1 MKDLELCVAAV
12 EHERG
17 CVAVCQ
23 ALRRRSL
30 AGARQLLRGS
40 LVVSF
45 WAWSALASAL
55 TLDDA
60 LRLAQ
65 NNAPSLTAESAK
77 LHAATQAAIPAGEL
91 PDPKLVVGL
100 QNFPIGG
107 PNRGTLYGDDM
118 TEQMIGIQQQV
129 PSRDKRKARV
139 ELADATVERTAA
151 QGRIERLN
159 VRQATA
165 QAWIRAYAVER
176 KEALFKGF
184 YQQNRLL
191 QDSVRAQ
198 LAGGRGQASDAVIP
212 KQEAAE
218 LAGREDELTQQ
229 RAQARAAL
237 KRWIG
242 PAANEAPSGQ
252 LPNWTIDSHGYSH
265 NLHQHPELQAF
276 VPRTREAQAR
286 LQEAKAQKTSDWS
299 WEVDYQHRGRE
310 YGDMVSLQLSF
321 DLPIFPGRRQN
332 PGIAAKQA
340 EVDQL
345 DAEREAATR
354 EHIQMLDD
362 DLAGYQR
369 LDRAVQ
375 RSQDSLVPLAEE
387 KVALSLAG
395 YRSGKGDLMTVVSAR
410 RELVEARFKQID
422 AIEQRALIG
431 AQLYFA
437 YGEPANE

>member
-1 MKDLELCVAAV
+1 MNSLY
-12 EHERG
+12 
-17 CVAVCQ
+17 
-23 ALRRRSL
+23 RR
-30 AGARQLLRGS
+30 A
-40 LVVSF
+40 LVVGVLT
-45 WAWSALASAL
+45 WPALASAL

-65 NNAPSLTAESAK
+65 NNAPSLSAESAR
-77 LHAATQAAIPAGEL
+77 LQAATQAAIPAGEL
-91 PDPKLVVGL
+91 PDPKLLVGL
-100 QNFPIGG
+100 QNFPVGG

-118 TEQMIGIQQQV
+118 TDQMVGLQQQV

-139 ELADATVERTAA
+139 ELADATVQRTAA
-151 QGRIERLN
+151 EGQIERLN

-176 KEALFKGF
+176 KQALFADF
-184 YQQNRLL
+184 YENNRLL

-198 LAGGRGQASDAVIP
+198 LAGGRGQAADTVIP
-212 KQEAAE
+212 RQEAAE
-218 LAGREDELTQQ
+218 LAEREDELTQQ

-242 PAANEAPSGQ
+242 AAANEAPSGQ
-252 LPNWTIDSHGYSH
+252 LPNWHIDNRGYSH

-310 YGDMVSLQLSF
+310 YGDMVSLQLSV

-332 PGIAAKQA
+332 PGIAARLA
-340 EVDQL
+340 ELDQL

-354 EHIQMLDD
+354 EHTQRLDD
-362 DLAGYQR
+362 DLAVYQR

-395 YRSGKGDLMTVVSAR
+395 YRAGKGDLISVVSAR
-410 RELVEARFKQID
+410 RELVQARFKQID
-422 AIEQRALIG
+422 AIEQRALVG

-437 YGEPANE
+437 YGEPTHE

>member
-1 MKDLELCVAAV
+1 MNSLY
-12 EHERG
+12 
-17 CVAVCQ
+17 
-23 ALRRRSL
+23 LR
-30 AGARQLLRGS
+30 A
-40 LVVSF
+40 LVVGVLT
-45 WAWSALASAL
+45 WPAQASAL

-65 NNAPSLTAESAK
+65 NNAPSLTAETAK

-100 QNFPIGG
+100 QNFPVGG

-129 PSRDKRKARV
+129 PSRDKRKARI
-139 ELADATVERTAA
+139 ELADATVERAA
-151 QGRIERLN
+151 AEGRIERLN

-165 QAWIRAYAVER
+165 QAWIRAFAVER
-176 KEALFKGF
+176 KEALFKDF

-198 LAGGRGQASDAVIP
+198 LAGGRGQAADTVIP

-218 LAGREDELTQQ
+218 LAEREDELTQQ

-252 LPNWTIDSHGYSH
+252 LPNWTFDSHGLSH

-286 LQEAKAQKTSDWS
+286 LQDAKAQKTSDWS
-299 WEVDYQHRGRE
+299 WEVDYQRRGRE

-321 DLPIFPGRRQN
+321 DLPIFPGRRQT

-340 EVDQL
+340 ELDQL

-354 EHIQMLDD
+354 EHTQLLDD
-362 DLAGYQR
+362 DLAVYQR

-375 RSQDSLVPLAEE
+375 RGQDSLVPLAQE
-387 KVALSLAG
+387 KVALSLAS
-395 YRSGKGDLMTVVSAR
+395 YRAGKGDLMSVVSAR
-410 RELVEARFKQID
+410 RELVEARFKQLE

-437 YGEPANE
+437 YWEPTHE

>member
-1 MKDLELCVAAV
+1 MNFLCVRAMV
-12 EHERG
+12 MG
-17 CVAVCQ
+17 V
-23 ALRRRSL
+23 L
-30 AGARQLLRGS
+30 A
-40 LVVSF
+40 
-45 WAWSALASAL
+45 WPTLASAL
-55 TLDDA
+55 TLDEA

-65 NNAPSLTAESAK
+65 NNAPSLTAESSK
-77 LHAATQAAIPAGEL
+77 LQAASQAAIPAGEL

-139 ELADATVERTAA
+139 ELASATVDTAA
-151 QGRIERLN
+151 AEGRIERLN

-176 KEALFKGF
+176 KEALFKDF

-191 QDSVRAQ
+191 QDTVRAQ
-198 LAGGRGQASDAVIP
+198 LAGGRGQPSDAVIP
-212 KQEAAE
+212 KQEAAD
-218 LAGREDELTQQ
+218 LAEREDELTQQ

-242 PAANEAPSGQ
+242 PAASEAPSGQ
-252 LPNWTIDSHGYSH
+252 LPNWKIDTTGFTH
-265 NLHQHPELQAF
+265 NLHQHPVLQAF
-276 VPRTREAQAR
+276 APRTREAEAR
-286 LQEAKAQKTSDWS
+286 LNEAKAQKTSDWS

-310 YGDMVSLQLSF
+310 YGDMVSLQFTF

-340 EVDQL
+340 ELDQL
-345 DAEREAATR
+345 DAEREAKTR
-354 EHIQMLDD
+354 EHTKALED
-362 DLAGYQR
+362 DLANYQR

-375 RSQDSLVPLAEE
+375 RGQDSLVPLAEE
-387 KVALSLAG
+387 KVSLSLAG
-395 YRSGKGDLMTVVSAR
+395 YRAGKGDLMNVVSAR
-410 RELVEARFKQID
+410 REWVEARFKQID

-437 YGEPANE
+437 YGEPSNE

>member
-1 MKDLELCVAAV
+1 MNSLYMRALAV
-12 EHERG
+12 G
-17 CVAVCQ
+17 V
-23 ALRRRSL
+23 L
-30 AGARQLLRGS
+30 AWPL
-40 LVVSF
+40 
-45 WAWSALASAL
+45 LASAL

-65 NNAPSLTAESAK
+65 TTAPSLAAESAK
-77 LHAATQAAIPAGEL
+77 LQAATQAAIPAGEL

-107 PNRGTLYGDDM
+107 PDRGTLYGDDM

-139 ELADATVERTAA
+139 ELASASVDTAA
-151 QGRIERLN
+151 AEGRIERLN

-176 KEALFKGF
+176 KEALFKDF

-191 QDSVRAQ
+191 QDTVRAQ
-198 LAGGRGQASDAVIP
+198 LAGGRGQPSDVVIP
-212 KQEAAE
+212 KQEAAD
-218 LAGREDELTQQ
+218 LAEREDELIQQ

-242 PAANEAPSGQ
+242 PAASEAPSGQ
-252 LPNWTIDSHGYSH
+252 LPNWKIDTTGFTH
-265 NLHQHPELQAF
+265 NLHQHPVLQAF
-276 VPRTREAQAR
+276 APRTREAEAR
-286 LQEAKAQKTSDWS
+286 LNEARAQKTSDWS

-310 YGDMVSLQLSF
+310 YGDMVSLQFTF

-340 EVDQL
+340 ELDQL
-345 DAEREAATR
+345 DAEREAKTR
-354 EHIQMLDD
+354 EHTQELED
-362 DLAGYQR
+362 DLANYQR

-387 KVALSLAG
+387 KLSLSLAG
-395 YRSGKGDLMTVVSAR
+395 YRAGKGDLMSVVSAR
-410 RELVEARFKQID
+410 REWVEARFKQID
-422 AIEQRALIG
+422 AIEQRALTG

>member
-1 MKDLELCVAAV
+1 MNFLCV
-12 EHERG
+12 R
-17 CVAVCQ
+17 
-23 ALRRRSL
+23 ALVMGVL
-30 AGARQLLRGS
+30 A
-40 LVVSF
+40 
-45 WAWSALASAL
+45 WPTLASAL
-55 TLDDA
+55 TLDEA

-65 NNAPSLTAESAK
+65 NNAPSLTAESSK
-77 LHAATQAAIPAGEL
+77 LQAATQAAIPAGEL

-100 QNFPIGG
+100 QNFPVGG
-107 PNRGTLYGDDM
+107 PNRGTLYGEDM

-139 ELADATVERTAA
+139 ELASASVDTAA
-151 QGRIERLN
+151 AEGRIERLN

-176 KEALFKGF
+176 KEALFKDF

-191 QDSVRAQ
+191 QDTVRAQ
-198 LAGGRGQASDAVIP
+198 LAGGRGQPSDVVIP
-212 KQEAAE
+212 KQEAAD
-218 LAGREDELTQQ
+218 LAEREDELIQQ

-242 PAANEAPSGQ
+242 PAASEAPSGQ
-252 LPNWTIDSHGYSH
+252 LPNWKIDTTGFTH
-265 NLHQHPELQAF
+265 NLHQHPVLQAF
-276 VPRTREAQAR
+276 APRTREAEAR
-286 LQEAKAQKTSDWS
+286 LNEAKAQKTSDWS

-310 YGDMVSLQLSF
+310 YGDMVSLQFTF
-321 DLPIFPGRRQN
+321 DLPIFPGRRQD

-340 EVDQL
+340 ELDQL
-345 DAEREAATR
+345 DAEREAKTR
-354 EHIQMLDD
+354 EHTQELED
-362 DLAGYQR
+362 DLANYQR

-387 KVALSLAG
+387 KLSLSLAG
-395 YRSGKGDLMTVVSAR
+395 YRAGKGDLMSVVSAR
-410 RELVEARFKQID
+410 REWVEARFKQID
-422 AIEQRALIG
+422 AIEQRALTG

>member
-1 MKDLELCVAAV
+1 MTSLYL
-12 EHERG
+12 R
-17 CVAVCQ
+17 
-23 ALRRRSL
+23 ALMVGVL
-30 AGARQLLRGS
+30 A
-40 LVVSF
+40 
-45 WAWSALASAL
+45 WPALANAL

-65 NNAPSLTAESAK
+65 NNAPSLTAEAAK
-77 LHAATQAAIPAGEL
+77 LQAATQAAIPAGEL
-91 PDPKLVVGL
+91 PDPKLLVGL

-118 TEQMIGIQQQV
+118 TQQMIGIQQQV

-151 QGRIERLN
+151 EGRIERLN

-165 QAWIRAYAVER
+165 QAWIRAWTVER
-176 KEALFKGF
+176 KQALFEDF

-212 KQEAAE
+212 RQEAAE
-218 LAGREDELTQQ
+218 LAGREDELTLQ

-242 PAANEAPSGQ
+242 AAASEAPSGQ
-252 LPNWTIDSHGYSH
+252 LPDWPIDGHGLSH

-276 VPRTREAQAR
+276 VPRTREAEAR
-286 LQEAKAQKTSDWS
+286 LQDAKAQKTSDWS
-299 WEVDYQHRGRE
+299 WEVDYGHRSRE
-310 YGDMVSLQLSF
+310 YGDMVTLQLSF

-340 EVDQL
+340 ELDQL

-354 EHIQMLDD
+354 EHTQMLDD
-362 DLAGYQR
+362 DLADYQR
-369 LDRAVQ
+369 LQRAVQ

-395 YRSGKGDLMTVVSAR
+395 YRSGKGDLMNLVSAR
-410 RELVEARFKQID
+410 REQVEARFKLLD
-422 AIEQRALIG
+422 AIEQRALVG
-431 AQLYFA
+431 ARLYYA
-437 YGEPANE
+437 YGEPAND

>member
-1 MKDLELCVAAV
+1 MNSLYMRALAV
-12 EHERG
+12 G
-17 CVAVCQ
+17 V
-23 ALRRRSL
+23 L
-30 AGARQLLRGS
+30 AWPL
-40 LVVSF
+40 
-45 WAWSALASAL
+45 LASAL

-65 NNAPSLTAESAK
+65 TTAPSLAAESAK
-77 LHAATQAAIPAGEL
+77 LQAATQAAIPAGEL

-107 PNRGTLYGDDM
+107 PDRGTLYGDDM
-118 TEQMIGIQQQV
+118 TEQMVGIQQQV

-139 ELADATVERTAA
+139 ELADATVARTAA
-151 QGRIERLN
+151 EGRVERLN

-176 KEALFKGF
+176 KDALFQDF
-184 YQQNRLL
+184 YRQNRLL
-191 QDSVRAQ
+191 HDSVRAQ
-198 LAGGRGQASDAVIP
+198 LAGGRGQPSDAVIP
-212 KQEAAE
+212 RQEAAE
-218 LAGREDELTQQ
+218 LAEREDALTEQ

-242 PAANEAPSGQ
+242 AAASEAPSGQ
-252 LPNWTIDSHGYSH
+252 WPNWPLAHPY

-276 VPRTREAQAR
+276 VPRTREAEAR
-286 LQEAKAQKTSDWS
+286 LREAKAQKTSDWS

-332 PGIAAKQA
+332 PGIAARQA
-340 EVDQL
+340 ELDQL

-354 EHIQMLDD
+354 EHTQVLDD
-362 DLAGYQR
+362 DLATYQR

-395 YRSGKGDLMTVVSAR
+395 YRAGKTELMALVSAR
-410 RELVEARFKQID
+410 RELVDARLKQID
-422 AIEQRALIG
+422 AIEQRALVG

-437 YGEPANE
+437 YGEPAND

>member
-1 MKDLELCVAAV
+1 MNSLYMRALAV
-12 EHERG
+12 G
-17 CVAVCQ
+17 V
-23 ALRRRSL
+23 L
-30 AGARQLLRGS
+30 AWPL
-40 LVVSF
+40 
-45 WAWSALASAL
+45 LASAL

-65 NNAPSLTAESAK
+65 TTAPSLAAESAK
-77 LHAATQAAIPAGEL
+77 LQAATQAAIPAGEL

-107 PNRGTLYGDDM
+107 PDRGTLYGDDM
-118 TEQMIGIQQQV
+118 TEQMVGIQQQV

-139 ELADATVERTAA
+139 ELADATVARTAA
-151 QGRIERLN
+151 EGRVERLN

-176 KEALFKGF
+176 KDALFQDF
-184 YQQNRLL
+184 YRQNRLL
-191 QDSVRAQ
+191 HDSVRAQ
-198 LAGGRGQASDAVIP
+198 LAGGRGQPSDVVIP
-212 KQEAAE
+212 RQEAAE
-218 LAGREDELTQQ
+218 LAEREDALTEQ

-242 PAANEAPSGQ
+242 AAASEAPSGQ
-252 LPNWTIDSHGYSH
+252 WPNWPLAHPY

-276 VPRTREAQAR
+276 APRTREAEAR
-286 LQEAKAQKTSDWS
+286 LREAKAQKTSDWS

-332 PGIAAKQA
+332 PGIAARQA
-340 EVDQL
+340 ELDQL

-354 EHIQMLDD
+354 EHTQVLDD
-362 DLAGYQR
+362 DLATYQR

-395 YRSGKGDLMTVVSAR
+395 YRAGKTELMALVSAR
-410 RELVEARFKQID
+410 RELVDARFKQID
-422 AIEQRALIG
+422 AIEQRALVG

-437 YGEPANE
+437 YGEPAND

>member
-1 MKDLELCVAAV
+1 MNSLYMRALAV
-12 EHERG
+12 G
-17 CVAVCQ
+17 V
-23 ALRRRSL
+23 L
-30 AGARQLLRGS
+30 AWPL
-40 LVVSF
+40 
-45 WAWSALASAL
+45 LASAL

-65 NNAPSLTAESAK
+65 TTAPSLAAESAK
-77 LHAATQAAIPAGEL
+77 LQAATQAAIPAGEL

-107 PNRGTLYGDDM
+107 PDRGTLYGDDM
-118 TEQMIGIQQQV
+118 TEQMVGIQQQV

-139 ELADATVERTAA
+139 ELADATVARTAA
-151 QGRIERLN
+151 EGRVERLN

-176 KEALFKGF
+176 KDALFQDF
-184 YQQNRLL
+184 YRQNRLL
-191 QDSVRAQ
+191 HDSVRAQ
-198 LAGGRGQASDAVIP
+198 LAGGRGQPSDAVIP
-212 KQEAAE
+212 RQEAAE
-218 LAGREDELTQQ
+218 LAEREDALTEQ

-242 PAANEAPSGQ
+242 AAASEAPSGQ
-252 LPNWTIDSHGYSH
+252 WPNWPLAHPY

-276 VPRTREAQAR
+276 APRTREAEAR
-286 LQEAKAQKTSDWS
+286 LREAKAQKTSDWS

-332 PGIAAKQA
+332 PGIAARQA
-340 EVDQL
+340 ELDQL

-354 EHIQMLDD
+354 EHTQVLDD
-362 DLAGYQR
+362 DLATYQR

-395 YRSGKGDLMTVVSAR
+395 YRTGKTELMALVSAR
-410 RELVEARFKQID
+410 RELVDARFKQID
-422 AIEQRALIG
+422 AIEQRALVG

-437 YGEPANE
+437 YGEPVND

>member
-1 MKDLELCVAAV
+1 MN
-12 EHERG
+12 
-17 CVAVCQ
+17 
-23 ALRRRSL
+23 ALYMRT
-30 AGARQLLRGS
+30 
-40 LVVSF
+40 LVVGVL
-45 WAWSALASAL
+45 AWPALASAL

-65 NNAPSLTAESAK
+65 NNAPSLAAESAR
-77 LHAATQAAIPAGEL
+77 LQAATQAAIPAGEL

-118 TEQMIGIQQQV
+118 TEQMVGIQQQV

-151 QGRIERLN
+151 EGRIERLN

-176 KEALFKGF
+176 KEALFKDF

-198 LAGGRGQASDAVIP
+198 LAGGRGQPSDAVIP
-212 KQEAAE
+212 KQEAAD

-242 PAANEAPSGQ
+242 PAASETPSGQ
-252 LPNWTIDSHGYSH
+252 LPNWPVEGHY

-276 VPRTREAQAR
+276 APRTREAEAR
-286 LQEAKAQKTSDWS
+286 LREARAQKTSDWS

-340 EVDQL
+340 ELDQL
-345 DAEREAATR
+345 EAEREATVR
-354 EHIQMLDD
+354 EHTQQLDD
-362 DLAGYQR
+362 DLAQYQR

-395 YRSGKGDLMTVVSAR
+395 YRAGKSDLLNVVSAR

-422 AIEQRALIG
+422 AIEQRALVG

-437 YGEPANE
+437 YGEPDHD

>member
-1 MKDLELCVAAV
+1 MNSLYLRALAV
-12 EHERG
+12 G
-17 CVAVCQ
+17 V
-23 ALRRRSL
+23 L
-30 AGARQLLRGS
+30 AWPL
-40 LVVSF
+40 
-45 WAWSALASAL
+45 LASAL

-65 NNAPSLTAESAK
+65 TTAPSLAAESAK
-77 LHAATQAAIPAGEL
+77 LQAATQAAIPAGEL

-107 PNRGTLYGDDM
+107 PDRGTLYGDDM
-118 TEQMIGIQQQV
+118 TEQMVGIQQQV

-139 ELADATVERTAA
+139 ELADATVARTAA
-151 QGRIERLN
+151 EGRVERLN

-176 KEALFKGF
+176 KDALFQDF

-198 LAGGRGQASDAVIP
+198 LAGGRGQPSDVVIP
-212 KQEAAE
+212 RQEAAE
-218 LAGREDELTQQ
+218 LAEREDALTEQ

-242 PAANEAPSGQ
+242 AAASEAPSGQ
-252 LPNWTIDSHGYSH
+252 WPNWPLAHPY

-276 VPRTREAQAR
+276 APRTREAEAR
-286 LQEAKAQKTSDWS
+286 LREAKAQKTSDWS

-332 PGIAAKQA
+332 PGIAARQA
-340 EVDQL
+340 ELDQL

-354 EHIQMLDD
+354 EHTQVLDD
-362 DLAGYQR
+362 DLATYQR

-395 YRSGKGDLMTVVSAR
+395 YRAGKTELMALVSAR
-410 RELVEARFKQID
+410 RELVDARFKQID
-422 AIEQRALIG
+422 AIEQRALVG

-437 YGEPANE
+437 YGEPAND

>member
-1 MKDLELCVAAV
+1 MNSLYMRALAV
-12 EHERG
+12 G
-17 CVAVCQ
+17 V
-23 ALRRRSL
+23 L
-30 AGARQLLRGS
+30 AWPL
-40 LVVSF
+40 
-45 WAWSALASAL
+45 LASAL

-65 NNAPSLTAESAK
+65 TTAPSLAAESAK
-77 LHAATQAAIPAGEL
+77 LQAATQAAIPAGEL
-91 PDPKLVVGL
+91 HDPKLVVGL

-107 PNRGTLYGDDM
+107 PDRGTLYGDDM
-118 TEQMIGIQQQV
+118 TEQMVGIQQQV

-139 ELADATVERTAA
+139 ELADATVARTAA
-151 QGRIERLN
+151 EGRVERLN

-176 KEALFKGF
+176 KDALFQDF

-198 LAGGRGQASDAVIP
+198 LAGGRGQPSDVVIP
-212 KQEAAE
+212 RQEAAE
-218 LAGREDELTQQ
+218 LAEREDALTEQ

-242 PAANEAPSGQ
+242 AAASEAPSGQ
-252 LPNWTIDSHGYSH
+252 WPNWPLAHPY

-276 VPRTREAQAR
+276 APRTREAEAR
-286 LQEAKAQKTSDWS
+286 LREAKAQKTSDWS

-332 PGIAAKQA
+332 PGIAARQA
-340 EVDQL
+340 ELDQL

-354 EHIQMLDD
+354 EHTQVLDD
-362 DLAGYQR
+362 DLATYQR

-395 YRSGKGDLMTVVSAR
+395 YRAGKTELMALVSAR
-410 RELVEARFKQID
+410 RELVDARFKQID
-422 AIEQRALIG
+422 AIEQRALVG

-437 YGEPANE
+437 YGEPAND

>member
-1 MKDLELCVAAV
+1 MNPLYL
-12 EHERG
+12 R
-17 CVAVCQ
+17 
-23 ALRRRSL
+23 ALMMGVL
-30 AGARQLLRGS
+30 A
-40 LVVSF
+40 
-45 WAWSALASAL
+45 WPALASAL

-118 TEQMIGIQQQV
+118 TQQMIGIQQQV

-151 QGRIERLN
+151 EGRIERLN

-165 QAWIRAYAVER
+165 QAWIRAYAVEQ
-176 KEALFKGF
+176 KQALFPAF

-212 KQEAAE
+212 RQEAAD
-218 LAGREDELTQQ
+218 LNGREDELTEQ

-242 PAANEAPSGQ
+242 PAANEAPSGA
-252 LPNWTIDSHGYSH
+252 LPNWTLDSHGLSH
-265 NLHQHPELQAF
+265 NLHQHPELQAYA
-276 VPRTREAQAR
+276 PRTREAEAR

-299 WEVDYQHRGRE
+299 WEVDYGHRSRE
-310 YGDMVSLQLSF
+310 FGDMVNVQFTF

-340 EVDQL
+340 ELDQL

-354 EHIQMLDD
+354 EHVQRLDD
-362 DLAGYQR
+362 DLAQYQR

-387 KVALSLAG
+387 KVRLSLAG
-395 YRSGKGDLMTVVSAR
+395 YRAGKADLMSVVGAR

-422 AIEQRALIG
+422 ALEQRALVG

>member
-1 MKDLELCVAAV
+1 MNSLYMRALAV
-12 EHERG
+12 G
-17 CVAVCQ
+17 V
-23 ALRRRSL
+23 L
-30 AGARQLLRGS
+30 AWPL
-40 LVVSF
+40 
-45 WAWSALASAL
+45 LASAL

-65 NNAPSLTAESAK
+65 TTAPSLAAESAK
-77 LHAATQAAIPAGEL
+77 LQAATQAAIPAGEL

-107 PNRGTLYGDDM
+107 PDRGTLYGDDM
-118 TEQMIGIQQQV
+118 TEQMVGIQQQV

-139 ELADATVERTAA
+139 ELADATVARTAA
-151 QGRIERLN
+151 EGRVERLN

-176 KEALFKGF
+176 KDALFQDF

-198 LAGGRGQASDAVIP
+198 LAGGRGQPSDVVIP
-212 KQEAAE
+212 RQEAAE
-218 LAGREDELTQQ
+218 LAEREDALTEQ

-242 PAANEAPSGQ
+242 AAASEAPSGQ
-252 LPNWTIDSHGYSH
+252 WPNWPLAHPY

-276 VPRTREAQAR
+276 APRTREAEAR
-286 LQEAKAQKTSDWS
+286 LREAKAQKTSDWS

-332 PGIAAKQA
+332 PGIAARQA
-340 EVDQL
+340 ELDQL

-354 EHIQMLDD
+354 EHTQVLDD
-362 DLAGYQR
+362 DLATYQR

-395 YRSGKGDLMTVVSAR
+395 YRAGKTELMALVSAR
-410 RELVEARFKQID
+410 RELVDARFKQID
-422 AIEQRALIG
+422 AIEQRALVG

-437 YGEPANE
+437 YGEPAND

>member
-1 MKDLELCVAAV
+1 M
-12 EHERG
+12 
-17 CVAVCQ
+17 
-23 ALRRRSL
+23 
-30 AGARQLLRGS
+30 
-40 LVVSF
+40 VVSF

-437 YGEPANE
+437 YEEPANE

>member
-1 MKDLELCVAAV
+1 MNSLYMRALAV
-12 EHERG
+12 G
-17 CVAVCQ
+17 V
-23 ALRRRSL
+23 L
-30 AGARQLLRGS
+30 AWPL
-40 LVVSF
+40 
-45 WAWSALASAL
+45 LASAL

-65 NNAPSLTAESAK
+65 TTAPSLAAESAK
-77 LHAATQAAIPAGEL
+77 LQAATQAAIPAGEL

-107 PNRGTLYGDDM
+107 PDRGTLYGDDM
-118 TEQMIGIQQQV
+118 TEQMVGIQQQV

-139 ELADATVERTAA
+139 ELADATVARTAA
-151 QGRIERLN
+151 EGRVERLN

-176 KEALFKGF
+176 KDALFQDF

-198 LAGGRGQASDAVIP
+198 LAGGRGQPSDVVIP
-212 KQEAAE
+212 RQEAAE
-218 LAGREDELTQQ
+218 LAEREDALTEQ

-242 PAANEAPSGQ
+242 AAASEAPSGQ
-252 LPNWTIDSHGYSH
+252 WPNWPLAHPY

-276 VPRTREAQAR
+276 APRTREAEAR
-286 LQEAKAQKTSDWS
+286 LREAKAQKTSDWS

-332 PGIAAKQA
+332 PGISARQA
-340 EVDQL
+340 ELDQL
-345 DAEREAATR
+345 NAEREAATR
-354 EHIQMLDD
+354 EHTQVLDD
-362 DLAGYQR
+362 DLATYQR

-395 YRSGKGDLMTVVSAR
+395 YRAGKTELMALVSAR
-410 RELVEARFKQID
+410 RELVDARFKQID
-422 AIEQRALIG
+422 AIEQRALVG

-437 YGEPANE
+437 YGEPAND

>member
-1 MKDLELCVAAV
+1 MNSLYMRALAV
-12 EHERG
+12 G
-17 CVAVCQ
+17 V
-23 ALRRRSL
+23 L
-30 AGARQLLRGS
+30 AWPL
-40 LVVSF
+40 
-45 WAWSALASAL
+45 LASAL

-65 NNAPSLTAESAK
+65 TTAPSLAAESAK
-77 LHAATQAAIPAGEL
+77 LQAATQAAIPAGEL

-107 PNRGTLYGDDM
+107 PDRGTLYGDDM
-118 TEQMIGIQQQV
+118 TEQMVGIQQQV

-139 ELADATVERTAA
+139 ELADATVARTAA
-151 QGRIERLN
+151 EGRVERLN

-176 KEALFKGF
+176 KDALFQDF

-198 LAGGRGQASDAVIP
+198 LAGGRGQPSDVVIP
-212 KQEAAE
+212 RQEAAE
-218 LAGREDELTQQ
+218 LAEREDALTEQ

-242 PAANEAPSGQ
+242 AAASEAPSGQ
-252 LPNWTIDSHGYSH
+252 WPNWPLAHPY

-276 VPRTREAQAR
+276 APRTREAEAR
-286 LQEAKAQKTSDWS
+286 LREAKAQKTSDWS

-332 PGIAAKQA
+332 PGIAARQA
-340 EVDQL
+340 KLDQL

-354 EHIQMLDD
+354 EHTQVLDD
-362 DLAGYQR
+362 DLATYQR

-395 YRSGKGDLMTVVSAR
+395 YRAGKTELMALVSAR
-410 RELVEARFKQID
+410 RELVDARFKQID
-422 AIEQRALIG
+422 VIEQRALVG

-437 YGEPANE
+437 YGEPAND

>member
-1 MKDLELCVAAV
+1 MNSLCVRA
-12 EHERG
+12 
-17 CVAVCQ
+17 
-23 ALRRRSL
+23 
-30 AGARQLLRGS
+30 
-40 LVVSF
+40 LVVGVL
-45 WAWSALASAL
+45 AWPTLASAL
-55 TLDDA
+55 TLDEA

-77 LHAATQAAIPAGEL
+77 LQAATQAAIPAGEL

-118 TEQMIGIQQQV
+118 TEQMVGIQQQV

-139 ELADATVERTAA
+139 ELAEATVDTAA
-151 QGRIERLN
+151 AEGRIERLN

-165 QAWIRAYAVER
+165 EAWIRAYAVER
-176 KEALFKGF
+176 KDALFKDF

-191 QDSVRAQ
+191 QDTVRAQ
-198 LAGGRGQASDAVIP
+198 LAAGRGQPSDVVIP

-218 LAGREDELTQQ
+218 LAEREDELAQQ

-252 LPNWTIDSHGYSH
+252 LPNWTIDTQGYAH
-265 NLHQHPELQAF
+265 NLHQHPVLQAF
-276 VPRTREAQAR
+276 VPRTREAEAR
-286 LQEAKAQKTSDWS
+286 LNEAKAQKTSDWS

-310 YGDMVSLQLSF
+310 YGDMVSLQLTF

-340 EVDQL
+340 ELDQL

-354 EHIQMLDD
+354 EHTQMLDD
-362 DLAGYQR
+362 DLATYQR
-369 LDRAVQ
+369 LDRSVQ

-395 YRSGKGDLMTVVSAR
+395 YRAGKGDLMSVVTAR

-422 AIEQRALIG
+422 ALEQRALTG

-437 YGEPANE
+437 YGEPTHE

>member
-1 MKDLELCVAAV
+1 MN
-12 EHERG
+12 
-17 CVAVCQ
+17 
-23 ALRRRSL
+23 ALYLRTLMMGVL
-30 AGARQLLRGS
+30 A
-40 LVVSF
+40 
-45 WAWSALASAL
+45 WPALASAL

-77 LHAATQAAIPAGEL
+77 LTAATQAAIPAGEL

-118 TEQMIGIQQQV
+118 TQQMIGIQQQV

-151 QGRIERLN
+151 EGRIERLN

-165 QAWIRAYAVER
+165 QAWIRAYAVEQ
-176 KEALFKGF
+176 KQALFPAF
-184 YQQNRLL
+184 YHQNRLL

-212 KQEAAE
+212 RQEAAD
-218 LAGREDELTQQ
+218 LNGREDELTQQ
-229 RAQARAAL
+229 RASARAAL

-242 PAANEAPSGQ
+242 PAANDAPSGQ
-252 LPNWTIDSHGYSH
+252 LPNWTIDSHGLNH
-265 NLHQHPELQAF
+265 NLHQHPELQAYA
-276 VPRTREAQAR
+276 PRTREAQAR

-299 WEVDYQHRGRE
+299 WEVDYGHRSRE
-310 YGDMVSLQLSF
+310 FGDMVNVQFTF
-321 DLPIFPGRRQN
+321 DLPIFPGRRQT

-340 EVDQL
+340 ELDQL

-354 EHIQMLDD
+354 EHVQMLDD
-362 DLAGYQR
+362 DLAQYQR

-375 RSQDSLVPLAEE
+375 RGEDSLVPLAEE
-387 KVALSLAG
+387 KVRLSLAG
-395 YRSGKGDLMTVVSAR
+395 YRAGKADLMSVVGAR

-422 AIEQRALIG
+422 AIEQRALVG

>member
-1 MKDLELCVAAV
+1 MNSLYMRALAV
-12 EHERG
+12 G
-17 CVAVCQ
+17 V
-23 ALRRRSL
+23 L
-30 AGARQLLRGS
+30 AWPL
-40 LVVSF
+40 
-45 WAWSALASAL
+45 LASAL

-65 NNAPSLTAESAK
+65 TTAPSLAAESAK
-77 LHAATQAAIPAGEL
+77 LQAATQAAIPAGEL

-107 PNRGTLYGDDM
+107 PDRGTLYGDDM
-118 TEQMIGIQQQV
+118 TEQMVGIQQQV

-139 ELADATVERTAA
+139 ELADATVARTAA
-151 QGRIERLN
+151 EGRVERLN

-176 KEALFKGF
+176 KDALFQDF
-184 YQQNRLL
+184 YRQNRLL
-191 QDSVRAQ
+191 HDSVRAQ
-198 LAGGRGQASDAVIP
+198 LAGGRGQPSDAVIP
-212 KQEAAE
+212 RQEAAE
-218 LAGREDELTQQ
+218 LAEREDALTEQ

-242 PAANEAPSGQ
+242 AAASEAPSGQ
-252 LPNWTIDSHGYSH
+252 WPNWPLAHPY

-276 VPRTREAQAR
+276 APRTREAEAR
-286 LQEAKAQKTSDWS
+286 LREAKAQKTSDWS

-332 PGIAAKQA
+332 PGIAARQA
-340 EVDQL
+340 ELDQL

-354 EHIQMLDD
+354 EHTQVLDD
-362 DLAGYQR
+362 DLATYQR

-395 YRSGKGDLMTVVSAR
+395 YRAGKTELMALVSAR
-410 RELVEARFKQID
+410 RELVDARFKQID
-422 AIEQRALIG
+422 AIEQRALVG

-437 YGEPANE
+437 YGEPAND

>member
-1 MKDLELCVAAV
+1 M
-12 EHERG
+12 
-17 CVAVCQ
+17 
-23 ALRRRSL
+23 
-30 AGARQLLRGS
+30 LRGS

-437 YGEPANE
+437 YEEPANE

>member
-1 MKDLELCVAAV
+1 MNSLYMRALAV
-12 EHERG
+12 G
-17 CVAVCQ
+17 V
-23 ALRRRSL
+23 L
-30 AGARQLLRGS
+30 AWPL
-40 LVVSF
+40 
-45 WAWSALASAL
+45 LASAL

-65 NNAPSLTAESAK
+65 TTAPSLAAESAK
-77 LHAATQAAIPAGEL
+77 LQAATQAAIPAGEL

-107 PNRGTLYGDDM
+107 PDRGTLYGDDM
-118 TEQMIGIQQQV
+118 TEQMVGIQQQV

-139 ELADATVERTAA
+139 ELADATVARTAA
-151 QGRIERLN
+151 EGRVERLN

-176 KEALFKGF
+176 KDALFQDF
-184 YQQNRLL
+184 YRQNRLL
-191 QDSVRAQ
+191 HDSVRAQ
-198 LAGGRGQASDAVIP
+198 LAGGRGQPSDVVIP
-212 KQEAAE
+212 RQEAAE
-218 LAGREDELTQQ
+218 LAEREDALTEQ

-242 PAANEAPSGQ
+242 AAASEAPSGQ
-252 LPNWTIDSHGYSH
+252 WPNWPLAHPY

-276 VPRTREAQAR
+276 APRTREAEAR
-286 LQEAKAQKTSDWS
+286 LREAKAQKTSDWS

-332 PGIAAKQA
+332 PGISARQA
-340 EVDQL
+340 ELDQL

-354 EHIQMLDD
+354 EHTQVLDD
-362 DLAGYQR
+362 DLATYQR

-395 YRSGKGDLMTVVSAR
+395 YRAGKTELMALVSAR
-410 RELVEARFKQID
+410 RELVDARFKQID
-422 AIEQRALIG
+422 VIEQRALVG

-437 YGEPANE
+437 YGEPAND

>member
-1 MKDLELCVAAV
+1 MNSLYMRALAV
-12 EHERG
+12 G
-17 CVAVCQ
+17 V
-23 ALRRRSL
+23 L
-30 AGARQLLRGS
+30 AWPL
-40 LVVSF
+40 
-45 WAWSALASAL
+45 LASAL

-65 NNAPSLTAESAK
+65 TTAPSLAAESAK
-77 LHAATQAAIPAGEL
+77 LQAATQAAIPAGEL

-107 PNRGTLYGDDM
+107 PDRGTLYGDDM
-118 TEQMIGIQQQV
+118 TEQMVGIQQQV

-139 ELADATVERTAA
+139 ELADATVARTAA
-151 QGRIERLN
+151 EGRVERLN

-176 KEALFKGF
+176 KDALFQDF
-184 YQQNRLL
+184 YRQNRLL
-191 QDSVRAQ
+191 HDSVRAQ
-198 LAGGRGQASDAVIP
+198 LAGGRGQPSDVVIP
-212 KQEAAE
+212 RQEAAE
-218 LAGREDELTQQ
+218 LAEREDALTEQ

-242 PAANEAPSGQ
+242 AAASEAPSGQ
-252 LPNWTIDSHGYSH
+252 WPNWPLAHPY

-276 VPRTREAQAR
+276 APRTREAEAR
-286 LQEAKAQKTSDWS
+286 LREAKAQKTSDWS

-332 PGIAAKQA
+332 PGIAARQA
-340 EVDQL
+340 ELDQL

-354 EHIQMLDD
+354 EHTQVLDD
-362 DLAGYQR
+362 DLATYQR

-395 YRSGKGDLMTVVSAR
+395 YRAGKTELMALVSAR
-410 RELVEARFKQID
+410 RELVDARFKQID
-422 AIEQRALIG
+422 VIEQRALVG

-437 YGEPANE
+437 YGEPAND

>member
-1 MKDLELCVAAV
+1 MTSLYL
-12 EHERG
+12 R
-17 CVAVCQ
+17 
-23 ALRRRSL
+23 ALMVGVL
-30 AGARQLLRGS
+30 A
-40 LVVSF
+40 
-45 WAWSALASAL
+45 WPALANAL

-65 NNAPSLTAESAK
+65 NNAPSLTAEAAK
-77 LHAATQAAIPAGEL
+77 LQAAAQAAIPAGEL
-91 PDPKLVVGL
+91 PDPKLLVGL

-118 TEQMIGIQQQV
+118 TQQMIGIQQQV

-151 QGRIERLN
+151 EGRIERLN

-165 QAWIRAYAVER
+165 QAWIRAWTVER
-176 KEALFKGF
+176 KQALFEDF

-212 KQEAAE
+212 RQEAAE
-218 LAGREDELTQQ
+218 LAGREDELTLQ

-242 PAANEAPSGQ
+242 AAASEAPSGQ
-252 LPNWTIDSHGYSH
+252 LPDWPIDGHGLSH

-276 VPRTREAQAR
+276 APRTREAEAR
-286 LQEAKAQKTSDWS
+286 LQDAKAQKTSDWS
-299 WEVDYQHRGRE
+299 WEVDYGHRSRE
-310 YGDMVSLQLSF
+310 YGDMVTLQLSF

-340 EVDQL
+340 ELDQL

-354 EHIQMLDD
+354 EHTQMLDD
-362 DLAGYQR
+362 DLADYQR
-369 LDRAVQ
+369 LQRAVQ

-395 YRSGKGDLMTVVSAR
+395 YRSGKGDLINLVSAR
-410 RELVEARFKQID
+410 REQVEARFKLLD
-422 AIEQRALIG
+422 AIEQRALVG
-431 AQLYFA
+431 ARLYYA
-437 YGEPANE
+437 YGEPAND

>member
-1 MKDLELCVAAV
+1 MTSLYL
-12 EHERG
+12 R
-17 CVAVCQ
+17 
-23 ALRRRSL
+23 ALMVGVL
-30 AGARQLLRGS
+30 A
-40 LVVSF
+40 
-45 WAWSALASAL
+45 WPALANAL

-65 NNAPSLTAESAK
+65 NNAPSLTAEAAK
-77 LHAATQAAIPAGEL
+77 LQAATQAAIPAGEL
-91 PDPKLVVGL
+91 PDPKLLVGL

-118 TEQMIGIQQQV
+118 TQQMIGIQQQV

-151 QGRIERLN
+151 EGRIERLN

-165 QAWIRAYAVER
+165 QAWIRAWTVER
-176 KEALFKGF
+176 KQALFEDF

-212 KQEAAE
+212 RQEAAE
-218 LAGREDELTQQ
+218 LAGREDELTLQ

-242 PAANEAPSGQ
+242 AAASEAPSGQ
-252 LPNWTIDSHGYSH
+252 LPDWPIDGHGLSH

-276 VPRTREAQAR
+276 APRTREAEAR
-286 LQEAKAQKTSDWS
+286 LQDAKAQKTSDWS
-299 WEVDYQHRGRE
+299 WEVDYGHRSRE
-310 YGDMVSLQLSF
+310 YGDMVTLQLSF

-340 EVDQL
+340 ELDQL

-354 EHIQMLDD
+354 EHTQMLDD
-362 DLAGYQR
+362 DLADYQR
-369 LDRAVQ
+369 LQRAVQ

-395 YRSGKGDLMTVVSAR
+395 YRSGKGDLMTLVSAR
-410 RELVEARFKQID
+410 REQVEARFKLLD
-422 AIEQRALIG
+422 AIEQRALVG
-431 AQLYFA
+431 ARLYYA
-437 YGEPANE
+437 YGEPAND

>member
-1 MKDLELCVAAV
+1 MNFRCV
-12 EHERG
+12 R
-17 CVAVCQ
+17 
-23 ALRRRSL
+23 ALVMGVL
-30 AGARQLLRGS
+30 A
-40 LVVSF
+40 
-45 WAWSALASAL
+45 WPTLASAL
-55 TLDDA
+55 TLDEA

-65 NNAPSLTAESAK
+65 NNAPSLTAESSK
-77 LHAATQAAIPAGEL
+77 LQAASQAAIPAGEL

-100 QNFPIGG
+100 QNFSIGG

-139 ELADATVERTAA
+139 ELASATVDTAA
-151 QGRIERLN
+151 AEGRIERLN

-176 KEALFKGF
+176 KEALFKDF

-191 QDSVRAQ
+191 QDTVRAQ
-198 LAGGRGQASDAVIP
+198 LAGGRGQPSDAVIP
-212 KQEAAE
+212 KQEAAD
-218 LAGREDELTQQ
+218 LAEREDELIQQ

-242 PAANEAPSGQ
+242 AAASESPSGQ
-252 LPNWTIDSHGYSH
+252 LPNWKIDTTGFTH
-265 NLHQHPELQAF
+265 NLHQHPVLQAF
-276 VPRTREAQAR
+276 VPRTREAEAR
-286 LQEAKAQKTSDWS
+286 LNEAKAQKTSDWS

-310 YGDMVSLQLSF
+310 YGDMVSLQLTF

-340 EVDQL
+340 ELDQL
-345 DAEREAATR
+345 DAEREAKTR
-354 EHIQMLDD
+354 EHTQALED
-362 DLAGYQR
+362 DLANYQR

-375 RSQDSLVPLAEE
+375 RGQDSLVPLAEE
-387 KVALSLAG
+387 KVSLSLAG
-395 YRSGKGDLMTVVSAR
+395 YRAGKGDLMNVVNAR
-410 RELVEARFKQID
+410 REWVEARFRQID

-437 YGEPANE
+437 YGEPSNE

>member
-1 MKDLELCVAAV
+1 MN
-12 EHERG
+12 
-17 CVAVCQ
+17 
-23 ALRRRSL
+23 SL
-30 AGARQLLRGS
+30 YSRA
-40 LVVSF
+40 LVVGVLT
-45 WAWSALASAL
+45 WPALASAL

-65 NNAPSLTAESAK
+65 NNAPSLTAETAK

-100 QNFPIGG
+100 QNFPVGG

-129 PSRDKRKARV
+129 PSRDKRKARI

-151 QGRIERLN
+151 EGRIERLN

-165 QAWIRAYAVER
+165 QAWIRAFAVEC
-176 KEALFKGF
+176 KEALFKDF

-198 LAGGRGQASDAVIP
+198 LAGGRGQAADTVIP

-218 LAGREDELTQQ
+218 LAEREDELTQQ

-252 LPNWTIDSHGYSH
+252 LPNWTFDSHGLSH

-286 LQEAKAQKTSDWS
+286 LQDAKAQKTSDWS

-321 DLPIFPGRRQN
+321 DLPIFPGRRQT

-340 EVDQL
+340 ELDQL

-354 EHIQMLDD
+354 EHTQMLDD
-362 DLAGYQR
+362 DLAVYQR

-375 RSQDSLVPLAEE
+375 RGQDSLVPLAQE
-387 KVALSLAG
+387 KVALSLAS
-395 YRSGKGDLMTVVSAR
+395 YRAGKGDLMSVVSAR
-410 RELVEARFKQID
+410 RELVEARFKQLE

-437 YGEPANE
+437 YWEPTHE

>member
-1 MKDLELCVAAV
+1 MNFLCV
-12 EHERG
+12 R
-17 CVAVCQ
+17 
-23 ALRRRSL
+23 ALMMGVL
-30 AGARQLLRGS
+30 A
-40 LVVSF
+40 
-45 WAWSALASAL
+45 WPTLASAL
-55 TLDDA
+55 TLDEA

-65 NNAPSLTAESAK
+65 NNAPSLTAESSK
-77 LHAATQAAIPAGEL
+77 LQAATQAAIPAGEL

-100 QNFPIGG
+100 QNFPVGG

-139 ELADATVERTAA
+139 ELASASVDTAA
-151 QGRIERLN
+151 AEGRIERLN

-176 KEALFKGF
+176 KEALFKDF

-191 QDSVRAQ
+191 QDTVRAQ
-198 LAGGRGQASDAVIP
+198 LAGGRGQPSDVVIP
-212 KQEAAE
+212 KQEAAD
-218 LAGREDELTQQ
+218 LAEREDELIQQ

-242 PAANEAPSGQ
+242 PAASEAPSGQ
-252 LPNWTIDSHGYSH
+252 LPNWKIDTTGFTH
-265 NLHQHPELQAF
+265 NLHQHPVLQAF
-276 VPRTREAQAR
+276 APRTREAEAR
-286 LQEAKAQKTSDWS
+286 LNEARAQKTSDWS

-310 YGDMVSLQLSF
+310 YGDMVSLQFTF

-340 EVDQL
+340 ELDQL
-345 DAEREAATR
+345 DAEREAKTR
-354 EHIQMLDD
+354 EHTQELED
-362 DLAGYQR
+362 DLANYQR

-387 KVALSLAG
+387 KLSLSLAG
-395 YRSGKGDLMTVVSAR
+395 YRAGKGDLMSVVSAR
-410 RELVEARFKQID
+410 HEWVEARFKQID
-422 AIEQRALIG
+422 AIEQRALTG

>member
-1 MKDLELCVAAV
+1 MNFLCV
-12 EHERG
+12 R
-17 CVAVCQ
+17 
-23 ALRRRSL
+23 ALVMGVL
-30 AGARQLLRGS
+30 A
-40 LVVSF
+40 
-45 WAWSALASAL
+45 WPTLASAL
-55 TLDDA
+55 TLDEA

-65 NNAPSLTAESAK
+65 NNAPSLTAESSK
-77 LHAATQAAIPAGEL
+77 LQAASQAAIPAGEL

-129 PSRDKRKARV
+129 PSRDKRKAQV
-139 ELADATVERTAA
+139 ELASATVDTAA
-151 QGRIERLN
+151 AEGRIERLN

-176 KEALFKGF
+176 KEALFKDF

-191 QDSVRAQ
+191 QDTVRAQ
-198 LAGGRGQASDAVIP
+198 LAGGRGQPSDAVIP
-212 KQEAAE
+212 KQEAAD
-218 LAGREDELTQQ
+218 LAEREDELTQQ

-242 PAANEAPSGQ
+242 PAASEAPSGQ
-252 LPNWTIDSHGYSH
+252 LPNWKIDTTGFTH
-265 NLHQHPELQAF
+265 NLHQHPVLQAF
-276 VPRTREAQAR
+276 APRTREAEAR
-286 LQEAKAQKTSDWS
+286 LNEAKAQKTSDWS

-310 YGDMVSLQLSF
+310 YGDMVSLQFTF

-340 EVDQL
+340 ELDQL
-345 DAEREAATR
+345 DAEREAKTR
-354 EHIQMLDD
+354 EHTQALED
-362 DLAGYQR
+362 DLANYQR

-375 RSQDSLVPLAEE
+375 RGQDSLVPLAEE
-387 KVALSLAG
+387 KVSLSLAG
-395 YRSGKGDLMTVVSAR
+395 YRAGKGDLMNVVNAR
-410 RELVEARFKQID
+410 REWVEARFKQID

-437 YGEPANE
+437 YGEPSNE

>member
-1 MKDLELCVAAV
+1 MNSLYMRALAV
-12 EHERG
+12 G
-17 CVAVCQ
+17 V
-23 ALRRRSL
+23 L
-30 AGARQLLRGS
+30 AWPL
-40 LVVSF
+40 
-45 WAWSALASAL
+45 LASAL

-65 NNAPSLTAESAK
+65 TTAPSLAAESAK
-77 LHAATQAAIPAGEL
+77 LQAATQAAIPAGEL

-107 PNRGTLYGDDM
+107 PDRGTLYGDDM
-118 TEQMIGIQQQV
+118 TEQMVGIQQQV

-139 ELADATVERTAA
+139 ELADATVARTAA
-151 QGRIERLN
+151 EGRVERLN

-176 KEALFKGF
+176 KDALFQDF
-184 YQQNRLL
+184 YRQNRLL
-191 QDSVRAQ
+191 HDSVRAQ
-198 LAGGRGQASDAVIP
+198 LAGGRGQPSDVVIP
-212 KQEAAE
+212 RQEAAE
-218 LAGREDELTQQ
+218 LAEREDALTEQ
-229 RAQARAAL
+229 RTQARAAL

-242 PAANEAPSGQ
+242 AAASEAPSGQ
-252 LPNWTIDSHGYSH
+252 WPNWPLAHPY

-276 VPRTREAQAR
+276 APRTREAEAR
-286 LQEAKAQKTSDWS
+286 LREAKAQKTSDWS

-332 PGIAAKQA
+332 PGIAARQA
-340 EVDQL
+340 ELDQL

-354 EHIQMLDD
+354 EHTQVLDD
-362 DLAGYQR
+362 DLATYQR

-395 YRSGKGDLMTVVSAR
+395 YRAGKTELMALVSAR
-410 RELVEARFKQID
+410 RELVDARFKQID
-422 AIEQRALIG
+422 AIEQRALVG

-437 YGEPANE
+437 YGEPAND

>member
-1 MKDLELCVAAV
+1 MNSLY
-12 EHERG
+12 
-17 CVAVCQ
+17 
-23 ALRRRSL
+23 LR
-30 AGARQLLRGS
+30 A
-40 LVVSF
+40 LVVGVLT
-45 WAWSALASAL
+45 WPAQASAL

-65 NNAPSLTAESAK
+65 NNAPSLTAETAK

-100 QNFPIGG
+100 QNFPVGG

-129 PSRDKRKARV
+129 PSRDKRKARI
-139 ELADATVERTAA
+139 EFADATVERAA
-151 QGRIERLN
+151 AEGRIERLN

-165 QAWIRAYAVER
+165 QAWIRAFAVER
-176 KEALFKGF
+176 KEALFKDF

-198 LAGGRGQASDAVIP
+198 LAGGRGQAADTVIP

-218 LAGREDELTQQ
+218 LAEREDELTQQ

-252 LPNWTIDSHGYSH
+252 LPNWTFDSHGLSH

-286 LQEAKAQKTSDWS
+286 LQDAKAQKTSDWS

-321 DLPIFPGRRQN
+321 DLPIFPGRRQT

-340 EVDQL
+340 ELDQL

-354 EHIQMLDD
+354 EHTQLLDD
-362 DLAGYQR
+362 DLAVYQR

-375 RSQDSLVPLAEE
+375 RGQDSLVPLAQE
-387 KVALSLAG
+387 KVALSLAS
-395 YRSGKGDLMTVVSAR
+395 YRAGKGDLMSVVSAR
-410 RELVEARFKQID
+410 RELVEARFKQLE

-437 YGEPANE
+437 YWEPTHE

>member
-1 MKDLELCVAAV
+1 MN
-12 EHERG
+12 
-17 CVAVCQ
+17 
-23 ALRRRSL
+23 SL
-30 AGARQLLRGS
+30 YMRA
-40 LVVSF
+40 LVVGVL
-45 WAWSALASAL
+45 AWPALANAL

-65 NNAPSLTAESAK
+65 NTAPSLAAESAK
-77 LHAATQAAIPAGEL
+77 LQAATQSAIPAGEL

-118 TEQMIGIQQQV
+118 TQQMIGIQQQV

-139 ELADATVERTAA
+139 ELADATIERTAA
-151 QGRIERLN
+151 EGRIERLN

-176 KEALFKGF
+176 KEALFKDF

-252 LPNWTIDSHGYSH
+252 LPDWTIDSHGLNH
-265 NLHQHPELQAF
+265 NLHQHPELQAYA
-276 VPRTREAQAR
+276 PRTREAQAR

-299 WEVDYQHRGRE
+299 WEVDYGHRSRAF
-310 YGDMVSLQLSF
+310 GDMVNVQFTF
-321 DLPIFPGRRQN
+321 DLPIFTGRRQN

-340 EVDQL
+340 ELDQL

-354 EHIQMLDD
+354 EHVQMLDD
-362 DLAGYQR
+362 DLAQYQR

-375 RSQDSLVPLAEE
+375 RGEESLVPLAEE
-387 KVALSLAG
+387 KVRLSLAG
-395 YRSGKGDLMTVVSAR
+395 YRAGKGDLMSVVGAR

-422 AIEQRALIG
+422 AIEQRALVG

>member
-1 MKDLELCVAAV
+1 MN
-12 EHERG
+12 
-17 CVAVCQ
+17 
-23 ALRRRSL
+23 SL
-30 AGARQLLRGS
+30 YSRA
-40 LVVSF
+40 LVVGVLT
-45 WAWSALASAL
+45 WPALASAL

-60 LRLAQ
+60 LHLAQ
-65 NNAPSLTAESAK
+65 NNAPSLTAETAK

-100 QNFPIGG
+100 QNFPVGG

-129 PSRDKRKARV
+129 PSRDKRKARI

-151 QGRIERLN
+151 EGRIERLN

-165 QAWIRAYAVER
+165 QAWIRAFAVER
-176 KEALFKGF
+176 KEALFKDF

-198 LAGGRGQASDAVIP
+198 LAGGRGQAADTVIP

-218 LAGREDELTQQ
+218 LAEREDELTQQ

-252 LPNWTIDSHGYSH
+252 LPNWTFDSHGLSH

-286 LQEAKAQKTSDWS
+286 LQDAKAQKTSDWS

-321 DLPIFPGRRQN
+321 DLPIFPGRRQT

-340 EVDQL
+340 ELDQL

-354 EHIQMLDD
+354 EHTQMLDD
-362 DLAGYQR
+362 DLAVYQR

-375 RSQDSLVPLAEE
+375 RGQDSLVPLAQE
-387 KVALSLAG
+387 KVALSLAS
-395 YRSGKGDLMTVVSAR
+395 YRAGKGDLMSVVSAR
-410 RELVEARFKQID
+410 RELVEARFKQLE

-437 YGEPANE
+437 YWEPTHE